1 MKNQKL
7 FSMVTLGFL
16 TASLVTTSF
25 GGIFAKAAFAADSEV
40 SVQAEK
46 SNDNKGLV
54 NGALALGLI
63 ALASGH
69 GGSKGDVS
77 APSKSTTS
85 TTGNTTTTPTSGKT
99 TTTTTPTATTGTAAN
114 EKLAFDLLNADRA
127 KNGLAPLKLNSQLT
141 KLGENYAKDMIQRN
155 FFAHTDPDGNS
166 PFDRM
171 AKAGI
176 SYKSAGENLA
186 INTNVTTAETAF
198 MNSSG
203 HRANILNSSYTDVGV
218 GVAYDSKG
226 SAYVV
231 QEFVGK

>member
-16 TASLVTTSF
+16 TVSLITTSF
-25 GGIFAKAAFAADSEV
+25 GGIFAKAAFAAESEV
-40 SVQAEK
+40 SVQDEK
-46 SNDNKGLV
+46 SKDNKGLV
-54 NGALALGLI
+54 NGVLALGLI
-63 ALASGH
+63 ALVSGH

-85 TTGNTTTTPTSGKT
+85 TTGNTTTT
-99 TTTTTPTATTGTAAN
+99 TPAATTGTAAN

-155 FFAHTDPDGNS
+155 FFAHTDPDGKS

-231 QEFVGK
+231 QEFIGK

>member
-1 MKNQKL
+1 
-7 FSMVTLGFL
+7 MVTLGFL
-16 TASLVTTSF
+16 TVSLITTSF
-25 GGIFAKAAFAADSEV
+25 GGIFAKAAFAAESEV
-40 SVQAEK
+40 SVQDEK
-46 SNDNKGLV
+46 SKDNKGLV
-54 NGALALGLI
+54 NGVLALGLI
-63 ALASGH
+63 ALVSGH

-85 TTGNTTTTPTSGKT
+85 TTGNTTTT
-99 TTTTTPTATTGTAAN
+99 TPAATTGTAAN

-155 FFAHTDPDGNS
+155 FFAHTDPDGKS

-231 QEFVGK
+231 QEFIGK

>member
-16 TASLVTTSF
+16 TVSLVTTSF
-25 GGIFAKAAFAADSEV
+25 GGIFAKAAFAAESEV
-40 SVQAEK
+40 SVQDEK
-46 SNDNKGLV
+46 SKDNKGLV

-63 ALASGH
+63 ALVSSH

-77 APSKSTTS
+77 TPSKSTTS
-85 TTGNTTTTPTSGKT
+85 TTGNTTTTTGN
-99 TTTTTPTATTGTAAN
+99 TTTTTPAATTGTAAN

-155 FFAHTDPDGNS
+155 FFAHTDPDGKS

-171 AKAGI
+171 ANAGI

-231 QEFVGK
+231 QEFIGK

>member
-1 MKNQKL
+1 
-7 FSMVTLGFL
+7 MVTLGFL
-16 TASLVTTSF
+16 TVSLITTSF
-25 GGIFAKAAFAADSEV
+25 GGIFAKAAFAAESEV
-40 SVQAEK
+40 SVQDEK
-46 SNDNKGLV
+46 SKDNKGLA
-54 NGALALGLI
+54 NGVLALGLI
-63 ALASGH
+63 ALVSGH

-77 APSKSTTS
+77 TPSKSTTS
-85 TTGNTTTTPTSGKT
+85 TTGNTTTTKT
-99 TTTTTPTATTGTAAN
+99 PAATTGTAAD
-114 EKLAFDLLNADRA
+114 EKAAFDLLNADRA

-155 FFAHTDPDGNS
+155 FFAHTDPDGRS

-171 AKAGI
+171 ANAGI
-176 SYKSAGENLA
+176 SYKTAGENLA

-203 HRANILNSSYTDVGV
+203 HRANILNSGYTDVGV

-231 QEFVGK
+231 QEFIGK

>member
-1 MKNQKL
+1 
-7 FSMVTLGFL
+7 MVTLGFL
-16 TASLVTTSF
+16 TVSLVTTSF
-25 GGIFAKAAFAADSEV
+25 GGIFAKAAFAAEPEV
-40 SVQAEK
+40 SVQEEK
-46 SNDNKGLV
+46 NNDNKGLV

-63 ALASGH
+63 ALVSGH

-77 APSKSTTS
+77 TPSKSTTS
-85 TTGNTTTTPTSGKT
+85 TTGNT

-155 FFAHTDPDGNS
+155 FFAHTDPDGKS

-171 AKAGI
+171 ANAGI

-231 QEFVGK
+231 QEFIGK